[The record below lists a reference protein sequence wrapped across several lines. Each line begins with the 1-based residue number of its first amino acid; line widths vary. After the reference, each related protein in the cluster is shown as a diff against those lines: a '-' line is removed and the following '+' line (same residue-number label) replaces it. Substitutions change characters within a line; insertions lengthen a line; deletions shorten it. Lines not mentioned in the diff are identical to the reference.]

1 MDVHRRLSDDASR
14 RRRRRTADDGYQ
26 RPRRTDRQTDRHTQ
40 YIAIHRRPAI
50 ERSKH
55 AGLRIDASKARIM
68 CQGSTFTFTST
79 TVTSDP
85 GEDTHVW
92 TDRQTDGQTDN
103 TSQYIAVPQW
113 ACVEKGLRIDVGYM
127 YRNKACNVRVIFIA
141 YYLTLTAT
149 LIRSFRYIR
158 IQPNSTVYSKD
169 CD

>member
-1 MDVHRRLSDDASR
+1 MCV
-14 RRRRRTADDGYQ
+14 
-26 RPRRTDRQTDRHTQ
+26 DRQ
-40 YIAIHRRPAI
+40 
-50 ERSKH
+50 
-55 AGLRIDASKARIM
+55 
-68 CQGSTFTFTST
+68 
-79 TVTSDP
+79 
-85 GEDTHVW
+85 

-127 YRNKACNVRVIFIA
+127 YRNKACNLRVIFVV